1 MFFRK
6 KYTPDEN
13 VFVTESNVY
22 DVFENLTDLGDIGD
36 VGLTVEDTLATE
48 IRSMRGEVVRYTELV
63 DYGERIEENNKY
75 WDFVVTLQSY
85 DRLPTEGPF
94 DPAAEENMVLRF
106 DRTYLTTFGVEGGRL
121 IELRM

>member
-1 MFFRK
+1 MQPLALALLFQGTGNEVFFRK

-75 WDFVVTLQSY
+75 WDFVVSAVLLQRCGIY
-85 DRLPTEGPF
+85 C
-94 DPAAEENMVLRF
+94 
-106 DRTYLTTFGVEGGRL
+106 LTW
-121 IELRM
+121 